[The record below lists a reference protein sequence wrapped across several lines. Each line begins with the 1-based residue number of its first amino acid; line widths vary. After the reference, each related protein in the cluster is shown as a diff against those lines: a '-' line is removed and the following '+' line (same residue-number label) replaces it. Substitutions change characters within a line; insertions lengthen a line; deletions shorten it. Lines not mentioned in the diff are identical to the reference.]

1 MEIIEQLKE
10 KVNEIAEKIKN
21 DKDLAAKFRK
31 DPVVTVEE
39 LLGINLPDEQIAKV
53 VEMVRA
59 KIDMDK
65 LGDALG
71 GLKDLFKK

>member
-10 KVNEIAEKIKN
+10 KVNEIVEKIKN

-53 VEMVRA
+53 VEWSGRRLTWISWAMPWVV
-59 KIDMDK
+59 
-65 LGDALG
+65 
-71 GLKDLFKK
+71 

>member
-10 KVNEIAEKIKN
+10 KVNEIVEKIKN

>member
-10 KVNEIAEKIKN
+10 KVNEILEKIKN
-21 DKDLAAKFRK
+21 DKDLAAKCRK
-31 DPVVTVEE
+31 DPGVTVEE